1 MGLFGKK
8 KGENKKEGIPSLA
21 ELPKLPELDSSKKF
35 KEEFHQLPN
44 FPSSSLGKKFSQDS
58 IKEAVKGEDYDHDF
72 ESFNP
77 EDIIEGSLKKPQIKE
92 LEDEVE
98 AEEMVG
104 QRGSIK
110 RNVIETEPIFIRIDK
125 FEDAMRIFNDTKRQL
140 SEIESILGHVKKIK
154 EDEEKEIKEWEN
166 NLKNMKSQIEKVDR
180 DIFSKI

>member
-8 KGENKKEGIPSLA
+8 KGGNKKEGIPSLA
-21 ELPKLPELDSSKKF
+21 ELPKLPELDSSK
-35 KEEFHQLPN
+35 EFHQLPN
-44 FPSSSLGKKFSQDS
+44 FPSSSFGKKFSQES

-77 EDIIEGSLKKPQIKE
+77 EDVIEGSLKKPQIRE

-104 QRGSIK
+104 LRGSIK
-110 RNVIETEPIFIRIDK
+110 RSVIETEPIFIRIDK

-154 EDEEKEIKEWEN
+154 EDEEKEIREWEN

>member
-44 FPSSSLGKKFSQDS
+44 FPSSSLGKKFSRDS

-77 EDIIEGSLKKPQIKE
+77 EDIIESSLKKPQIRE

-166 NLKNMKSQIEKVDR
+166 NLKNMKFQIEKVDR

>member
-77 EDIIEGSLKKPQIKE
+77 EDIIESSLKKPQIRE

-166 NLKNMKSQIEKVDR
+166 NLKNMKFQIEKVDR

>member
-8 KGENKKEGIPSLA
+8 KEGNEKEGIPSLA
-21 ELPKLPELDSSKKF
+21 ELPKLPELDSSK
-35 KEEFHQLPN
+35 EFHQLPN
-44 FPSSSLGKKFSQDS
+44 FPSSSLGKKYSQES

-77 EDIIEGSLKKPQIKE
+77 EDVIEGSLKKPQRRE

-104 QRGSIK
+104 LRGSIK
-110 RNVIETEPIFIRIDK
+110 RSVIETEPIFIRIDK

-154 EDEEKEIKEWEN
+154 EDEEKEIREWEN
-166 NLKNMKSQIEKVDR
+166 NLRNMKSQIEKVDR

>member
-1 MGLFGKK
+1 MGLFGQKK
-8 KGENKKEGIPSLA
+8 EENKGKEIPSLA
-21 ELPKLPELDSSKKF
+21 ELPKLSELDSSKKF

-44 FPSSSLGKKFSQDS
+44 VPSSSLGKKFSQDS

-77 EDIIEGSLKKPQIKE
+77 EDIIEGSLKKPQIRE
-92 LEDEVE
+92 LEDEIE
-98 AEEMVG
+98 AEEM
-104 QRGSIK
+104 RGPRRIGK
-110 RNVIETEPIFIRIDK
+110 RSVVEAEPIFIRIDK

-154 EDEEKEIKEWEN
+154 EDEEKEIREWEN

-180 DIFSKI
+180 YIFSKI

>member
-21 ELPKLPELDSSKKF
+21 ELPKLPELGSSKKF

-58 IKEAVKGEDYDHDF
+58 IKEAVKGGDYDDDF

-77 EDIIEGSLKKPQIKE
+77 EEVIEGSLKKPQIRE
-92 LEDEVE
+92 LEDEIE
-98 AEEMVG
+98 AEEARTPRRIG
-104 QRGSIK
+104 K
-110 RNVIETEPIFIRIDK
+110 RNVIEAEPIFIRIDK
-125 FEDAMRIFNDTKRQL
+125 FEDAMRIFEHTKRQL
-140 SEIESILGHVKKIK
+140 SEIESVLGHVKKTK
-154 EDEEKEIKEWEN
+154 EEEEKEIQEWGN
-166 NLKNMKSQIEKVDR
+166 NLKHMKSQIEKVDR